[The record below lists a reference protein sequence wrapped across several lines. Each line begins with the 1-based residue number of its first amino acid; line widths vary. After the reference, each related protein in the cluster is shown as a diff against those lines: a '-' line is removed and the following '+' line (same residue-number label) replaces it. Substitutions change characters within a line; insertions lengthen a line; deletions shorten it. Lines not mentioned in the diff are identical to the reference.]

1 MLRRLAVLTVL
12 AAAPACARA
21 PAADEGPPP
30 RTETMLR
37 VENQDFLDM
46 NIYAIRSGQRVRLGS
61 VPGLSTR
68 VLSIPMS
75 LVGGG
80 ASLRFLADP
89 VGSARTPVSHE
100 IFVQPGDVIEL
111 TIPAQPR

>member
-1 MLRRLAVLTVL
+1 LAVL
-12 AAAPACARA
+12 AAVPACAGTA
-21 PAADEGPPP
+21 KPDEDYVP

-46 NIYAIRSGQRVRLGS
+46 NVYAIRSGQRVRLGS

-100 IFVQPGDVIEL
+100 IFVQPGDVIEI